1 MTDAAGD
8 GMRSVIM
15 ALACMVALSTP
26 AYAHCDALDGPVVLA
41 AREALRTGD
50 FALIIVWVKRPQ
62 EHALRSAFRQTLTVR
77 ALGPDARELADTYF
91 FETAVRLHRES
102 EGEPYT
108 GLKRARI
115 DYGPVLPAA
124 EQALAVGGS
133 DALVEMIVAK
143 VRIGLRERFREAI
156 ARRVYRRGDIE
167 GGRAAVASYV
177 EFIHYAMNVYA
188 AAAPEP
194 ARHEE
199 PIRHEH

>member
-1 MTDAAGD
+1 M
-8 GMRSVIM
+8 
-15 ALACMVALSTP
+15 
-26 AYAHCDALDGPVVLA
+26 
-41 AREALRTGD
+41 
-50 FALIIVWVKRPQ
+50 
-62 EHALRSAFRQTLTVR
+62 
-77 ALGPDARELADTYF
+77 
-91 FETAVRLHRES
+91 RLHRES